1 MLGIVGFGF
10 AYLGCEIFGILGS
23 GFDVTAITFC
33 WFLFF
38 YLIIL
43 RFMDLG
49 CKKFLHFSY

>member
-10 AYLGCEIFGILGS
+10 AYRGFEIFGILGS
-23 GFDVTAITFC
+23 GFAY
-33 WFLFF
+33 LGFF

-49 CKKFLHFSY
+49 CKNFLHFSY